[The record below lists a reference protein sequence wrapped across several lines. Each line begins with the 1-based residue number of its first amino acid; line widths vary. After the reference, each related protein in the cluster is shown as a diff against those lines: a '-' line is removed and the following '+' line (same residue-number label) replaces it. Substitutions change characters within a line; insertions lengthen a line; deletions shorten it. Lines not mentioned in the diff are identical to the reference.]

1 VRPVGYLLNKRE
13 GLEGDPGLF
22 FNYIV
27 SENGLFIRAE
37 NPLIKTTL
45 CISPV
50 EIRGLSS
57 LKKSIE
63 LTYGKIPRRL
73 YDLALSILMASSD
86 REQYLAITWED
97 EYRLRMP
104 GQERNGA
111 SVQYETLPS
120 SIMDIHSHGCM
131 NAFFSCTDDRDEK
144 GLRFY
149 AVVGRLDTL
158 LPEVELRLGAYGY
171 FIPLS
176 VEEVFYVPIEQRLF

>member
-27 SENGLFIRAE
+27 AENGLFIRTSRKNLAQ
-37 NPLIKTTL
+37 NTL
-45 CISPV
+45 LEATICISPV
-50 EIRGLSS
+50 EIRGLSP
-57 LKKSIE
+57 LKESIE
-63 LTYGKIPRRL
+63 LVHGKIPRRL
-73 YDLALSILMASSD
+73 YDLALSVLMAGSD
-86 REQYLAITWED
+86 REQYLAITWEN
-97 EYRLRMP
+97 EYRLKIP
-104 GQERNGA
+104 TQERNSA
-111 SVQYETLPS
+111 SVKYEKLPYS
-120 SIMDIHSHGCM
+120 VMDIHSHGHM
-131 NAFFSCTDDRDEK
+131 DAFFSCTDDSDEK

-176 VEEVFYVPIEQRLF
+176 IEEVFDV

>member
-1 VRPVGYLLNKRE
+1 MRPVGYLLNKRE

-22 FNYIV
+22 YNYILAGD
-27 SENGLFIRAE
+27 GLFIRAE
-37 NPLIKTTL
+37 NPLIKGTL

-50 EIRGLSS
+50 NIRGLAP
-57 LKKSIE
+57 LDKQIE
-63 LTYGKIPRRL
+63 LVHGKIPRRL
-73 YDLALSILMASSD
+73 YDLALSVLMAGSD
-86 REQYLAITWED
+86 REQYLAITWEN

-120 SIMDIHSHGCM
+120 SIMDIHSHRRM
-131 NAFFSCTDDRDEK
+131 DAFFSNTDDSDEK

-158 LPEVELRLGAYGY
+158 LPEVELRLGVYGY
-171 FIPLS
+171 FAPLS
-176 VEEVFYVPIEQRLF
+176 IEDIFNV